1 MAAFERRRLPLA
13 AVRLIA
19 ATSILSTLAAARDS
33 SCVVDCVN
41 GFCDEKLGVCQC
53 RPNFGGE
60 SCNVLIG
67 NEDTEFPHKFQGNG
81 MTELPNY
88 TRKYDEGAPGA
99 AGGDGG
105 PGASNVGGAGVD
117 EEADAPP
124 GGKAGAPAPEQDAAS
139 SATPLPPSPVSILSR
154 AAHLKSSISKLFSK
168 EDPDSSEARIA
179 HIQALVQDDV
189 REEDKEM
196 ALASKKRKKDAEV
209 VESLSLHRQGE
220 EKGENEDADRKKSQS
235 TSSSPP
241 SMLSSWIRGLFSGS
255 SSSQEQAGQK
265 EKGWAAHAVEPADS
279 SAGKLNHP
287 PSISSSPGHFLE
299 KEVGRV
305 SNEQEARTRTS
316 DSIHSAPA
324 ARADL
329 SPRERRAS
337 GQPLRVGATDEFI
350 SEVDVGAPRSLAQR
364 MIDRLDAEERRRGA
378 AARRS
383 QRATTS
389 RHQNKQDEQQQ
400 VVFARKSPRSEASTR
415 SVVGEGPAPKLQ
427 SLSRGTSTAR
437 LPSTAAGAEKGATNK
452 IRKLPEEILRRPNP
466 HKKVRKAA
474 VSFAQMPISAL
485 LASSQTPA
493 PAQPPAPMAWPS
505 FSPYSQPVFQPRLAP
520 AAAMSSPVTTSKAGG
535 LLVRGDE
542 QRGSDQD
549 QLQPT
554 NTIVQQLLS
563 APLDEKVEVY
573 GPRATALAATNAMKS
588 LASSVGGPRQKL
600 VVKKAPPA
608 RPRAAG
614 VALLQMSGASTAGA
628 GELQQLQQ
636 QQSAAPKPCSGHGN
650 VTTIADGSAVCKCEP
665 THTGAL
671 CDTPRC
677 TDDCNHQ
684 GLCVGGM
691 CVCAPTSFGS
701 FCQFKRC
708 PHDCMGYGYC
718 NLQGKCECNSGHSG
732 EDCATVLAAGL
743 VVTLSLDE
751 AKPRASPAPN
761 SLISTLRHVSEAK
774 ACADKDRCNMRG
786 VCGNGG
792 RCECYPGYSGD
803 SCQQSCPNECSHN
816 GHCMSGQCM
825 CFEGFKGID
834 CAARSCCNGHGSCDQ
849 PGVCV
854 CEAGYSGENCENR
867 ALAPPLPLLEVGT
880 CDPACSA
887 NGVCS
892 NGNCICKTGYIGATC
907 ATKVAA
913 SCPDNCNSRG
923 LCLNGKCACDH
934 GWQGEKCELQFL
946 AAGAPAPEPGG
957 AGAAPG
963 GGAAAGAEA
972 GGGGAAAITGLGGPL
987 AETSDAVC
995 GPDGGC
1001 SGHGRCD
1008 TVRGVCV
1015 CEMQYQGKFCEAP
1028 QCPGGWQPEIGGFS
1042 KSHGKFGKAAWH
1054 PCQGRGLCDG
1064 EGKCVCAAG
1073 YSGDDCGVRDCAFD
1087 CGAHGSCAAET
1098 ATCSCETGWTGPN
1111 CRDPDCKNGCSGKG
1125 ECVFA
1130 MNDSPGECRCAAG
1143 FAGDDCSVV
1152 SFETTLATCPNNC
1165 SGNGLCMAGTCSC
1178 SPGFFGAA
1186 CEKEECEDLA
1196 MMGPNC
1202 DLPRCPNDC
1211 SAKGACMN
1219 GRCSCYAEFLGQDCS
1234 IPTTCYEPC
1243 KSKCEVDS
1251 GSETCRFCVGQC
1263 SSLANHPTLGHHSP
1277 FEDLQN
1283 SLLQSPSSSASAGG
1297 LKTTTLIQ
1305 PASAHAEVYSKD
1317 VVYGM

>member
-88 TRKYDEGAPGA
+88 TRKYDE
-99 AGGDGG
+99 
-105 PGASNVGGAGVD
+105 
-117 EEADAPP
+117 
-124 GGKAGAPAPEQDAAS
+124 
-139 SATPLPPSPVSILSR
+139 VSILSR

-235 TSSSPP
+235 T
-241 SMLSSWIRGLFSGS
+241 
-255 SSSQEQAGQK
+255 
-265 EKGWAAHAVEPADS
+265 
-279 SAGKLNHP
+279 
-287 PSISSSPGHFLE
+287 
-299 KEVGRV
+299 
-305 SNEQEARTRTS
+305 
-316 DSIHSAPA
+316 
-324 ARADL
+324 
-329 SPRERRAS
+329 
-337 GQPLRVGATDEFI
+337 
-350 SEVDVGAPRSLAQR
+350 
-364 MIDRLDAEERRRGA
+364 
-378 AARRS
+378 
-383 QRATTS
+383 
-389 RHQNKQDEQQQ
+389 
-400 VVFARKSPRSEASTR
+400 
-415 SVVGEGPAPKLQ
+415 
-427 SLSRGTSTAR
+427 TAR

-452 IRKLPEEILRRPNP
+452 IRKLPEEILP
-466 HKKVRKAA
+466 
-474 VSFAQMPISAL
+474 
-485 LASSQTPA
+485 
-493 PAQPPAPMAWPS
+493 
-505 FSPYSQPVFQPRLAP
+505 
-520 AAAMSSPVTTSKAGG
+520 AAMSSPVTTSKAGG

-825 CFEGFKGID
+825 DKF
-834 CAARSCCNGHGSCDQ
+834 
-849 PGVCV
+849 
-854 CEAGYSGENCENR
+854 
-867 ALAPPLPLLEVGT
+867 PLH
-880 CDPACSA
+880 
-887 NGVCS
+887 N
-892 NGNCICKTGYIGATC
+892 
-907 ATKVAA
+907 
-913 SCPDNCNSRG
+913 
-923 LCLNGKCACDH
+923 
-934 GWQGEKCELQFL
+934 
-946 AAGAPAPEPGG
+946 
-957 AGAAPG
+957 
-963 GGAAAGAEA
+963 
-972 GGGGAAAITGLGGPL
+972 
-987 AETSDAVC
+987 
-995 GPDGGC
+995 
-1001 SGHGRCD
+1001 
-1008 TVRGVCV
+1008 
-1015 CEMQYQGKFCEAP
+1015 QGKFCEAP